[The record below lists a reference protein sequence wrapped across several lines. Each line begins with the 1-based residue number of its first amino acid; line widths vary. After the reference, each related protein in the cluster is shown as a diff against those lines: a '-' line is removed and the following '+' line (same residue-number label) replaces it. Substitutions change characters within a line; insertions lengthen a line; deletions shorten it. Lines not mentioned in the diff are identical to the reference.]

1 MDDGRSKRGYSHAQQ
16 FSELPFPANVSS
28 LRGVQPAVERT
39 PTMSSRFWSLYIF
52 WSDGEIFFANSPRP
66 PAGEGRYQLWPA
78 VNPNAETRDP
88 EVC

>member
-16 FSELPFPANVSS
+16 FSELPFPGNVSS
-28 LRGVQPAVERT
+28 LRGVQSADEKGPDDVIPILE
-39 PTMSSRFWSLYIF
+39 FVHF
-52 WSDGEIFFANSPRP
+52 WSDGEIFFDNSPGP

-78 VNPNAETRDP
+78 VNPKAETRDS